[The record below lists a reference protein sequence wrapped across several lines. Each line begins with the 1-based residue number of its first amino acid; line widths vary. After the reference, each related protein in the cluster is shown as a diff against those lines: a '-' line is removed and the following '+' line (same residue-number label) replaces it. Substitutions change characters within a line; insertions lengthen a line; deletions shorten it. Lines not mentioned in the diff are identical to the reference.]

1 LTERRQQKR
10 VAFLGPEGTFCEQ
23 AAHQYFATAH
33 FTPYNTI
40 TDVFAAVEKNEVE
53 YGVVPVENS
62 TDGSVRETLD
72 CFMQSKVRVCGEAE
86 INVVHNLIVKP
97 NTDMQQIQVVLSHPQ
112 ALAQCRRYLETT
124 LGPVKL
130 RETSSTA
137 QAVKL
142 LNTVPNAAA
151 IGTEA
156 AAKQNQ
162 MSVVQRHIED
172 VANNVTRFFILG
184 KHDVKPTDHD
194 KTSIVFSTKHV
205 PGALYQ
211 ILEVFAIRSI
221 NLTKIESRPD
231 RGQPWNYVFYLD
243 FEGHRT
249 EIKYKAA
256 LSEVRER
263 CEYLKV
269 LGSYPKAAVTPS
281 APPSKRG

>member
-1 LTERRQQKR
+1 MIERGQQHR

-23 AAHQYFATAH
+23 AAHQYFVTAS
-33 FTPYNTI
+33 FAPYSTI
-40 TDVFAAVEKNEVE
+40 TDVFTAVDIKEVD

-72 CFMQSKVRVCGEAE
+72 CFMQSKVMVCGEIE
-86 INVVHNLIVKP
+86 INIVHNLIVKS
-97 NTDMQQIQVVLSHPQ
+97 NTDMLQIEVVLSHPQ

-124 LGPVKL
+124 FGPIKL

-142 LNTVPNAAA
+142 LNTVQNAAA

-156 AAKQNQ
+156 AAKRNR
-162 MSVVQRHIED
+162 MTIIQRHIED
-172 VANNVTRFFILG
+172 VSNNVTRFFILG
-184 KHDVKPTDHD
+184 DQDAN
-194 KTSIVFSTKHV
+194 SLVFSTKHI

-211 ILEVFAIRSI
+211 ILEVFAIRNI
-221 NLTKIESRPD
+221 NLTKIESRPN

-249 EIKYKAA
+249 ETKYQVA
-256 LSEVRER
+256 LEDASER

-269 LGSYPKAAVTPS
+269 LGSYPKAS
-281 APPSKRG
+281 

>member
-1 LTERRQQKR
+1 M
-10 VAFLGPEGTFCEQ
+10 
-23 AAHQYFATAH
+23 
-33 FTPYNTI
+33 
-40 TDVFAAVEKNEVE
+40 
-53 YGVVPVENS
+53 
-62 TDGSVRETLD
+62 RETLD
-72 CFMQSKVRVCGEAE
+72 CFMQSKVRVCGEGE

-137 QAVKL
+137 QAVEL

-184 KHDVKPTDHD
+184 KHDAKPTDHD
-194 KTSIVFSTKHV
+194 KTSIVFSTKHS

-211 ILEVFAIRSI
+211 ILEVFAIRNI

-231 RGQPWNYVFYLD
+231 RGQPWKYVFYLD
-243 FEGHRT
+243 FEGHR
-249 EIKYKAA
+249 EDKVAQEA
-256 LSEVRER
+256 LASLENISLFV
-263 CEYLKV
+263 KV
-269 LGSYPKAAVTPS
+269 LGSYPRAK
-281 APPSKRG
+281 

>member
-1 LTERRQQKR
+1 
-10 VAFLGPEGTFCEQ
+10 
-23 AAHQYFATAH
+23 
-33 FTPYNTI
+33 
-40 TDVFAAVEKNEVE
+40 
-53 YGVVPVENS
+53 
-62 TDGSVRETLD
+62 
-72 CFMQSKVRVCGEAE
+72 MQSKVRVCGEAE

-97 NTDMQQIQVVLSHPQ
+97 STNMQQIQVVLSHPQ

-130 RETSSTA
+130 IETSSTA

-142 LNTVPNAAA
+142 LNTVPNSAA

-156 AAKQNQ
+156 ATKQNN
-162 MSVVQRHIED
+162 MIVVQTHIED

-184 KHDVKPTDHD
+184 KHDAKPTNHD
-194 KTSIVFSTKHV
+194 KTSIVFSTKHI
-205 PGALYQ
+205 PGSLYQ
-211 ILEVFAIRSI
+211 ILEVFAIRNI

-249 EIKYKAA
+249 ETTYRAA
-256 LSEVRER
+256 LREARKR

-269 LGSYPKAAVTPS
+269 LGSYPKAAVTQS
-281 APPSKRG
+281 APPSKHG